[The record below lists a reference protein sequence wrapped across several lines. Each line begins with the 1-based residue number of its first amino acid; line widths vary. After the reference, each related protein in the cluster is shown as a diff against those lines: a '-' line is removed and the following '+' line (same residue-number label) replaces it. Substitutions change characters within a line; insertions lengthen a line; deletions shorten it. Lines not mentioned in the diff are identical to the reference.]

1 MEYIDKPPSPSGTLE
16 ALKALGYTLKTA
28 LADLLDNSITAEA
41 KNIWINFFWDG
52 EDSHITI
59 LDDGK
64 GMTEEMLD
72 NAMTPGF
79 QNPNDPR
86 DKSDLGRF
94 SLGLKTASWSQSHKL
109 SVWSKSNEEPSLIS
123 SMGWDIDHVL
133 QTNKWIC
140 QKNLDAPNELEQLI
154 KIKSGTLVKWEKF
167 HTPLFL
173 SSSQSQEALD
183 EFNLNIRSVEK
194 YLGMIFHR
202 FIEGKVKYNKN
213 NGSLNIFI
221 NNNLI
226 RAWNPFHASSKVIPI
241 TTPTDEINCAQSI
254 IEIKGYILP
263 HQEHLS
269 ANEIEEGGGPNGWL
283 QQQGFYVYR
292 GDRLLVAGDWLGLR
306 SYSGR
311 LWGKDEQY
319 KLARISID
327 IPNTLDK
334 TWQIDLKKTTATP
347 PHFLVAILTR
357 QADLIRE
364 EAKKSFVHR
373 GEYGPRARVDH
384 YIEQKVWEHTK
395 RNNNL
400 VYKVNKK
407 HPLIRGFYDKLGVMS
422 VDLDSFITLIEEC
435 VPVQQIWLDVAE
447 DEKEPVTPYS
457 GLDKELE
464 KTIKQLFLILKK
476 KMTPSEA
483 IAEIK
488 RTQPFN
494 RFGELIEGIVKN
506 I

>member
-1 MEYIDKPPSPSGTLE
+1 MDYIDKPPSPSGTLE

-64 GMTEEMLD
+64 GMTAELLD

-86 DKSDLGRF
+86 DESDLGRF
-94 SLGLKTASWSQSHKL
+94 SLGLKTASWSQSNKL
-109 SVWSKSNEEPSLIS
+109 SVWTKTKDDSSKIN

-133 QTNKWIC
+133 KTNKWIC
-140 QKNLDAPNELEQLI
+140 IKNLNEPKEIIHLKELN
-154 KIKSGTLVKWEKF
+154 SGTLVKWEKF

-173 SSSQSQEALD
+173 ASAQSQEALE
-183 EFNLNIRSVEK
+183 EFNLNIHSVEK

-202 FIEGKVKYNKN
+202 FIEGKVKFNKN
-213 NGSLNIFI
+213 TGPLNIYI

-226 RAWNPFHASSKVIPI
+226 APWNPFTASSKVVTIS
-241 TTPTDEINCAQSI
+241 TPTDEINCSQSV

-263 HQEHLS
+263 HKEHLNTS
-269 ANEIEEGGGPNGWL
+269 EIDEAAGPNGWL

-306 SYSGR
+306 SYGGR
-311 LWGKDEQY
+311 LWGKEEQF
-319 KLARISID
+319 KLARISVD
-327 IPNTLDK
+327 IPNSLDK

-347 PHFLVAILTR
+347 PHFLVALLTK
-357 QADLIRE
+357 QAEVVRE
-364 EAKKSFVHR
+364 EAKKSFIHR
-373 GEYGPRARVDH
+373 GEYGPRAKKNFL
-384 YIEQKVWEHTK
+384 IEHKVWEPTK

-407 HPLIRGFYDKLGVMS
+407 HPLVKGFYDKLGILS
-422 VDLDSFITLIEEC
+422 SELDSFIRLIEEC
-435 VPVQQIWLDVAE
+435 VPVQQIWLDTAE
-447 DEKEPVTPYS
+447 EKDPVIPYD
-457 GLDKELE
+457 GLDSDLNRD
-464 KTIKQLFLILKK
+464 IKQLFIYLKT
-476 KMTPSEA
+476 KMPTNEA
-483 IAEIK
+483 IEQIK
-488 RTQPFN
+488 NTQPFN
-494 RFGELIEGIVKN
+494 RYSDLIEEIVKN